1 MVRDEETGKVT
12 LTKRDKIVTK
22 IIHRLISEE
31 STKLVTLSGKIS
43 VLNHQAEN
51 FKDMHECTQNT
62 VLEEIFSLMN
72 QNGWQDWA
80 KEVKEELDVNVLLD
94 ETGSENE

>member
-1 MVRDEETGKVT
+1 MVRDEETGKVI
-12 LTKRDKIVTK
+12 LTKRDKIVTQ

-31 STKLVTLSGKIS
+31 CTKLTTLAGKIG

-62 VLEEIFSLMN
+62 VLEEIFSLMYEY
-72 QNGWQDWA
+72 GWQNWA
-80 KEVKEELDVNVLLD
+80 KEVKEEINDVSLVESED
-94 ETGSENE
+94 E